1 MYLCGN
7 SLGLQPK
14 EASKLVLEELQ
25 VWAARGVE
33 AHFDHQHER
42 PWAKIETTVAPKL
55 AKVLGA
61 KPDEVAVMGS
71 TTTNLHLLM
80 AAFYLPSTA
89 GRHKILFEQ
98 TAFPS
103 DQYVF
108 QSQVKWHGL
117 DPKTSLV
124 PLHSTEDY
132 ALQTEYIL
140 NTIDQHAKDTALLVL
155 GGVQYYTGQYFD
167 IANITKHAKSK
178 GIVVGWDLAHAA
190 GNVDLRLHDWNVDF
204 AVWCAYKY
212 LNGGPGGIA
221 GLFVHERATPRIT
234 LSGWWGQEYE
244 TRFKM
249 LPGTFP
255 RR

>member
-14 EASKLVLEELQ
+14 ETAKLVQEELQ
-25 VWAARGVE
+25 VWAAHAVK
-33 AHFDHQHER
+33 AHVDHPHGR
-42 PWAKIETTVAPKL
+42 SWAKIETTVAPKL
-55 AKVLGA
+55 AAILGA
-61 KPDEVAVMGS
+61 HEEEVAVMGS
-71 TTTNLHLLM
+71 TTTNLHLLL
-80 AAFYLPSTA
+80 AAFYHPSPN
-89 GRHKILFEQ
+89 GRHKIIFER

-108 QSQVKWHGL
+108 QSQIKWHGL

-124 PLHSTEDY
+124 SLHSPESHSLST
-132 ALQTEYIL
+132 QSIL
-140 NTIDQHAKDTALLVL
+140 DTIDEHASDTAVMVL

-167 IANITKHAKSK
+167 IPTITKHAKSK
-178 GIVVGWDLAHAA
+178 GIIVGWDLAHAA

-212 LNGGPGGIA
+212 LNGGPGGVA
-221 GLFVHERATPRIT
+221 GLFVHEQATPKTT

-249 LPGTFP
+249 LPGVPNFC
-255 RR
+255 